1 MCAND
6 SRAGSTVLERITP
19 RNNKAR
25 SVAGLMSAQGRRESR
40 WSDSYELPKNQS
52 VRQAGKT
59 FSANAWF
66 CAAFQ
71 PLRAGCC
78 NNPKGETMSELPHSE
93 APCPAPI
100 RAHGAR
106 RINLDMRARLDQ
118 ADQFTGLPSGTAKP
132 FRLLAAF
139 EQAEPYL
146 GLPPHSYKLIGWL
159 VRQTKPHDWE
169 EGSRPIA
176 WPSAQRQAEFLG
188 LSVPRHL
195 VAWISRVDA
204 VIAGPLGLMRCGR
217 SWGVPAPAC
226 GSGCRQQLPPRLLD
240 ACRFASAA
248 RDRFV
253 SSGRY
258 RLPPRHASCTPTLSA
273 NPCGHV
279 RQSRADAGHAV
290 WAPSRPSGSA
300 PHSTAVA
307 R

>member
-71 PLRAGCC
+71 PLPSGCC

-159 VRQTKPHDWE
+159 VRQTKPQDWE

-176 WPSAQRQAEFLG
+176 WTSALRQAEYLG
-188 LSVPRHL
+188 LSLHRVKALNRALCEAGIFVMRDNPQGRRYGHRDNQGRITEAYGFDLSLLAERFSEFKNIAYEAQLERNRVKKLRRRITLARRAIRQAAEELDRQGQDSEQLRRLMQDAAEL
-195 VAWISRVDA
+195 VR
-204 VIAGPLGLMRCGR
+204 
-217 SWGVPAPAC
+217 
-226 GSGCRQQLPPRLLD
+226 
-240 ACRFASAA
+240 AA
-248 RDRFV
+248 R
-253 SSGRY
+253 
-258 RLPPRHASCTPTLSA
+258 
-273 NPCGHV
+273 
-279 RQSRADAGHAV
+279 Q
-290 WAPSRPSGSA
+290 
-300 PHSTAVA
+300 
-307 R
+307 